1 MQQLPAEL
9 LAALSNQ
16 KGKTVFQTKMQVD
29 DDRNNRGAP
38 NLTENTIS
46 ELIRDVHERA
56 DKEKQKKKK
65 QREEKALELAGGRRG
80 VG

>member
-1 MQQLPAEL
+1 MQI
-9 LAALSNQ
+9 
-16 KGKTVFQTKMQVD
+16 D

-46 ELIRDVHERA
+46 ELIKDVHERA
-56 DKEKQKKKK
+56 EREKQK
-65 QREEKALELAGGRRG
+65 KALELAGGKRG

>member
-1 MQQLPAEL
+1 MQI
-9 LAALSNQ
+9 
-16 KGKTVFQTKMQVD
+16 D

-46 ELIRDVHERA
+46 ELIKDVHERA
-56 DKEKQKKKK
+56 DREKQKKKK
-65 QREEKALELAGGRRG
+65 AREEKALELAGGKRG